1 MRRIAA
7 TLAVV
12 TLLGLGGCAN
22 MDSTEQRVLS
32 GSVIGAGLGAG
43 VGALTG
49 GLGIGVG
56 AAIGAGVGA
65 AAGYVVDQD
74 SD

>member
-1 MRRIAA
+1 MKRIAA

-12 TLLGLGGCAN
+12 ALMGLSGCAN

-32 GSVIGAGLGAG
+32 GSAIGAGLGAG

-65 AAGYVVDQD
+65 ATGFLVDQVAD
-74 SD
+74 

>member
-1 MRRIAA
+1 MQRNAA
-7 TLAVV
+7 AFAIV
-12 TLLGLGGCAN
+12 TLFGMSGCAD

-32 GSVIGAGLGAG
+32 GSAIGAGLGAG

-65 AAGYVVDQD
+65 ATGFVIDQV